1 MIAYWEQGRTTIDAL
16 LADRRLERV
25 APSRELA
32 DTLLDQAHRHLETA
46 AGNVESDPTG
56 CFQLSYDAARK
67 ALAAILANQG
77 LRSRGDGAHAVL
89 LTAALAQ
96 LDPPMGR
103 ELRQFDWLRRTRN
116 SAEYPMP
123 ETPPI
128 TPGDATDALPLAQAI
143 VAIAE
148 RVVPNMPVY

>member
-1 MIAYWEQGRTTIDAL
+1 MIARWEQGRATIDAL
-16 LADRRLERV
+16 IAERRLERV
-25 APSRELA
+25 TPSRDLA
-32 DTLLDQAHRHLETA
+32 DALLDQAHRHLETA
-46 AGNVESDPTG
+46 AASVETDPTG
-56 CFQLSYDAARK
+56 SFQLGYDAARK

-103 ELRQFDWLRRTRN
+103 DLRHFDWLRRTRN
-116 SAEYPMP
+116 SAEYPIA

-128 TPGDATDALPLAQAI
+128 TATDAGDALPLAKAV

-148 RVVPNMPVY
+148 RVIPNMPVY

>member
-1 MIAYWEQGRTTIDAL
+1 MIARWEQGRTTIDAL

-32 DTLLDQAHRHLETA
+32 DALVAQAQRHLATA
-46 AGNVESDPTG
+46 AGNVQTDPTG
-56 CFQLSYDAARK
+56 SFQLAYDAARK
-67 ALAAILANQG
+67 ALAAVLANQG
-77 LRSRGDGAHAVL
+77 LRSRGEGAHAVL

-103 ELRQFDWLRRTRN
+103 DLRHFDWLRRTRN

-128 TPGDATDALPLAQAI
+128 TPGDANDALPLSQAI

-148 RVVPNMPVY
+148 RVIPNMPVY

>member
-1 MIAYWEQGRTTIDAL
+1 MIARWEQGRTTIDAL

-32 DTLLDQAHRHLETA
+32 DALVDQAQRHLATA
-46 AGNVESDPTG
+46 AGNVQTGPTG
-56 CFQLSYDAARK
+56 SFQLAYDAARK
-67 ALAAILANQG
+67 ALAAVLANQG
-77 LRSRGDGAHAVL
+77 LRSRGEGAHAVL

-103 ELRQFDWLRRTRN
+103 DLRHFDWLRRTRN

-128 TPGDATDALPLAQAI
+128 TPGDANDALPLSQAI

-148 RVVPNMPVY
+148 RVIPNMPVY

>member
-1 MIAYWEQGRTTIDAL
+1 VIARWEQGRATIDVL

-25 APSRELA
+25 TPSREVA
-32 DTLLDQAHRHLETA
+32 DLLIGQARRHLATA
-46 AGNVESDPTG
+46 EAAASLDPTAG
-56 CFQLSYDAARK
+56 FQIAYDAARK

-77 LRSRGDGAHAVL
+77 LRPRGEGAHAVL

-103 ELRQFDWLRRTRN
+103 DLRHFDWLRRTRN
-116 SAEYPMP
+116 GAEYPLP
-123 ETPPI
+123 DTPPV
-128 TPGDATDALPLAQAI
+128 TVDDVNDALPLAKAI

-148 RVVPNMPVY
+148 RVIPNKPVY

>member
-1 MIAYWEQGRTTIDAL
+1 MIARWAQGRATIDAL

-25 APSRELA
+25 TPSRELA
-32 DTLLDQAHRHLETA
+32 DALLDQARRHLESA
-46 AGNVESDPTG
+46 ASNVGTDPTG
-56 CFQLSYDAARK
+56 SFQLAYDAARK
-67 ALAAILANQG
+67 ALAAVLANQG
-77 LRSRGDGAHAVL
+77 LRSRGEGAHAVL
-89 LTAALAQ
+89 LTAAIAQ

-103 ELRQFDWLRRTRN
+103 DLRHFDWLRRTRN

-128 TPGDATDALPLAQAI
+128 TPVDANDALPLATAI
-143 VAIAE
+143 VAIAD

>member
-1 MIAYWEQGRTTIDAL
+1 MIARWAQGRATIDAL

-25 APSRELA
+25 TPSRELA
-32 DTLLDQAHRHLETA
+32 YALLDQAHRHLQTA
-46 AGNVESDPTG
+46 AGNAEADPTG
-56 CFQLSYDAARK
+56 SFQLAYDAARK
-67 ALAAILANQG
+67 ALAALLANQG
-77 LRSRGDGAHAVL
+77 LRSRGEGAHAVL

-103 ELRQFDWLRRTRN
+103 DLRHFDWLRRTRN

-128 TPGDATDALPLAQAI
+128 TPVDANDALPLATAI
-143 VAIAE
+143 VAIAD

>member
-46 AGNVESDPTG
+46 AGNVGSDPTG

-67 ALAAILANQG
+67 ALAAVLANQG

-103 ELRQFDWLRRTRN
+103 DLRQFDWLRRTRN
-116 SAEYPMP
+116 SAEYPIQG
-123 ETPPI
+123 TPPI

>member
-1 MIAYWEQGRTTIDAL
+1 MIARWEQGRTTIDAL

-32 DTLLDQAHRHLETA
+32 DALVAQAQRHLETA
-46 AGNVESDPTG
+46 AGNVETDPTG
-56 CFQLSYDAARK
+56 SFQLAYDAARK
-67 ALAAILANQG
+67 ALAAVLANQG
-77 LRSRGDGAHAVL
+77 LRSRGEGAHAVL

-103 ELRQFDWLRRTRN
+103 DLRQFDWLRRTRN

-128 TPGDATDALPLAQAI
+128 TPGDASDALPLAQAI
-143 VAIAE
+143 VAIAAQ
-148 RVVPNMPVY
+148 VVPNMPVY

>member
-1 MIAYWEQGRTTIDAL
+1 MIARWEQGRTTIDAL

-32 DTLLDQAHRHLETA
+32 DALVDQAQRHLATA
-46 AGNVESDPTG
+46 AGSVSADPTG
-56 CFQLSYDAARK
+56 SFQLAYDAARK
-67 ALAAILANQG
+67 ALAAVLANQG
-77 LRSRGDGAHAVL
+77 LRSRGEGAHAVL

-103 ELRQFDWLRRTRN
+103 DLRQFDWLRRTRN

-128 TPGDATDALPLAQAI
+128 MSGDANDALPLSQAI

-148 RVVPNMPVY
+148 RVIPNMPVY

>member
-25 APSRELA
+25 ASSRELA

-46 AGNVESDPTG
+46 AGNVGSDPTG

-67 ALAAILANQG
+67 ALAAVLANQG

-103 ELRQFDWLRRTRN
+103 DLRHFDWLRRTRN

-128 TPGDATDALPLAQAI
+128 TAADAKDALPLARAI
-143 VAIAE
+143 VAIAD
-148 RVVPNMPVY
+148 RAIPNMPVY

>member
-1 MIAYWEQGRTTIDAL
+1 MIARWEQGRTAIDAL
-16 LADRRLERV
+16 ITERRLERV
-25 APSRELA
+25 TPSRELA
-32 DTLLDQAHRHLETA
+32 DALLDQAHRHLETA
-46 AGNVESDPTG
+46 AASVETDPTG
-56 CFQLSYDAARK
+56 SFQLGYDAARK

-77 LRSRGDGAHAVL
+77 LRSRGEGAHAVL

-103 ELRQFDWLRRTRN
+103 DLRQFDWLRRTRN
-116 SAEYPMP
+116 SAEYPIA

-128 TPGDATDALPLAQAI
+128 TATDASDALPLAEAV

-148 RVVPNMPVY
+148 RVIPNMPVY

>member
-1 MIAYWEQGRTTIDAL
+1 MIARWEQARTTIDAL

-32 DTLLDQAHRHLETA
+32 DALVDQAQRHLATA
-46 AGNVESDPTG
+46 AGSVSADPTG
-56 CFQLSYDAARK
+56 SFQLAYDAARK
-67 ALAAILANQG
+67 ALAAVLANQG
-77 LRSRGDGAHAVL
+77 LRSRGEGAHAVL

-103 ELRQFDWLRRTRN
+103 DLRQFDWLRRTRN

-128 TPGDATDALPLAQAI
+128 MSGDANDALPLSQAI

-148 RVVPNMPVY
+148 RVIPNMPVY